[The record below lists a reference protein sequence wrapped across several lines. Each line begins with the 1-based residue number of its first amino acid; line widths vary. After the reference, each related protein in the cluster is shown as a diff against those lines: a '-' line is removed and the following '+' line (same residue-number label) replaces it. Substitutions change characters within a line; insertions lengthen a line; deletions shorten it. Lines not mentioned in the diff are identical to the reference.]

1 MDRSVI
7 FARIWRIKRKYLRVI
22 AVLMAQA
29 LDAPG
34 SPLGMDDAGTVGWR
48 EPKELGERILRHK
61 LTFGGTL
68 QEAAREVLPD

>member
-7 FARIWRIKRKYLRVI
+7 FAHIWRIKRRYLRVV

-34 SPLGMDDAGTVGWR
+34 SPAGMDDVGTVGWR
-48 EPKELGERILRHK
+48 EPKELGERIRRHQQ
-61 LTFGGTL
+61 TFGGTL